1 MTETK
6 KFELNIPPEKK
17 EEYDNYRSDIFEK
30 IKDIP
35 SKSYYEAVSSYYK
48 KIKELAENK
57 KFEWED
63 EGIIPEQ
70 QLAITYD
77 FDEWLD
83 TCENLIKEESEYKRF
98 PEKTVYPRE
107 EIVEDVNRIKDYI
120 DGFLLMPVG
129 IYNHKAIMAQSKQ
142 FDTHDFEQVVEYVK
156 NLKSE
161 SQKVFLYGLYKR
173 AEITEEV
180 TFDLGDG
187 MSATIPPKPANY
199 LIRFAVYND

>member
-17 EEYDNYRSDIFEK
+17 KEYDEYSSKIYDKEKEIFN
-30 IKDIP
+30 
-35 SKSYYEAVSSYYK
+35 KSYYKEVSSYYK
-48 KIKELAENK
+48 KIEELAKNK

-63 EGIIPEQ
+63 EGVPEEEYG
-70 QLAITYD
+70 ITYD
-77 FDEWLD
+77 FNEWLD
-83 TCENLIKEESEYKRF
+83 TCEQLVKEESEYKRF
-98 PEKTVYPRE
+98 PEKTVYSRE
-107 EIVEDVNRIKDYI
+107 EIVEDVNRIKNYI

-156 NLKSE
+156 NVKSE